1 MPLRA
6 SATKRATKR
15 AALRLDPGLR
25 TPLYHQIYIL
35 LREQIM
41 SGAYGDDA
49 LLPTEFS
56 LARTYGVSRITAKRA
71 LDELKAEGLVERRRG
86 RGTSVAK
93 RVESRPVD
101 ANLSGLIENLLMMG
115 LETEVEILAFDYVV
129 PPDAVRGAL
138 GLGDG
143 VEAQRAVR
151 VRRLDGV
158 PLSYTVSHV
167 PAELGRSYQRGDL
180 AKAPLLALLERAGVL
195 IGSADQSIS
204 ATLAGPEVA
213 GPLGVQVGS
222 PLLTIT
228 RTVFDQNGR
237 PVEHIVILYRPDR
250 YAYRMKLARVQGA
263 ATKMWSPAPA
273 TS

>member
-1 MPLRA
+1 MRLRPKTPLRPRP
-6 SATKRATKR
+6 SKRASP
-15 AALRLDPGLR
+15 RLDPALR

-35 LREQIM
+35 LREQIV

-115 LETEVEILAFDYVV
+115 LETAVEILAFDYVV
-129 PPDAVRGAL
+129 PPETVRAAL
-138 GLGDG
+138 ELASG
-143 VEAQRAVR
+143 VDVQRAVR
-151 VRRLDGV
+151 VRRLDGI

-167 PAELGRSYQRGDL
+167 PAELGRSYQRVDL

-195 IGSADQSIS
+195 IGSADQTIT

-213 GPLGVQVGS
+213 TALEVQVGS
-222 PLLTIT
+222 ALLAIT

-237 PVEHIVILYRPDR
+237 AVEHIVILYRPDR
-250 YAYRMKLARVQGA
+250 YAYRMKLARVQGS
-263 ATKMWSPAPA
+263 ATKLWSP